1 MAEASALRDGL
12 LLAQQIGSNRRV
24 QIQADCMEVV
34 DTMLGGG
41 FSATASAAICDECYL
56 L

>member
-24 QIQADCMEVV
+24 QIQADCI